1 MLDKIYIVAGDE
13 MQKLMKKNFPER
25 KTIPFREDFSKGDYR
40 GFEFDDDMIRRRSNY
55 WKVSKE
61 EYIEKMSSIINLDLS
76 KEYILCF
83 GEDKCCT
90 FNLNFMLE
98 YLKNLGYS
106 KDIQVNIVNEYN
118 LDILKEYVINKNS
131 WNSRVFI

>member
-13 MQKLMKKNFPER
+13 MQKLMKKKFPER

-40 GFEFDDDMIRRRSNY
+40 GFEFDDEMIRRRSNY
-55 WKVSKE
+55 WKISKE

-83 GEDKCCT
+83 GKDKCCT
-90 FNLNFMLE
+90 FNLNFLLE
-98 YLKNLGYS
+98 YLKNIGYP
-106 KDIQVNIVNEYN
+106 KDIHVNIVNEYN
-118 LDILKEYVINKNS
+118 LTVLEEYIIGKDNS
-131 WNSRVFI
+131 

>member
-13 MQKLMKKNFPER
+13 MQKLMKRKFSER

-40 GFEFDDDMIRRRSNY
+40 GFEFDDDMIRRRSSF
-55 WKVSKE
+55 WEVTQE
-61 EYIEKMSSIINLDLS
+61 EYIEKMSPIINLDIS

-83 GEDKCCT
+83 GTDTCCT

-98 YLKNLGYS
+98 YLKNIGYS
-106 KDIQVNIVNEYN
+106 KPIEVNIVDEYS
-118 LDILKEYVINKNS
+118 LTILKKYYIK
-131 WNSRVFI
+131 